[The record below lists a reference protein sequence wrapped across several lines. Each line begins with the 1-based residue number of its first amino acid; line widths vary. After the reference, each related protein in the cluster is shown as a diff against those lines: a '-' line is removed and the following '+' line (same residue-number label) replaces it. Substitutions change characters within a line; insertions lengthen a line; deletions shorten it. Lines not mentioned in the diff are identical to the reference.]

1 MTFSTLLAIRSNRFA
16 NVSICWGDT
25 SAKTTL
31 PHRFSG
37 LGLYRWTISYVAK
50 VPGGVS
56 HQPINRGPALGKG
69 LRSLAARPI
78 LIWEAFRA
86 GLSMRRR
93 GGLLPSRDYVAWRM
107 HTAYGDHG
115 AEARPE
121 DLATYL
127 SWRRRMRATR

>member
-1 MTFSTLLAIRSNRFA
+1 
-16 NVSICWGDT
+16 VSQGPT
-25 SAKTTL
+25 
-31 PHRFSG
+31 H
-37 LGLYRWTISYVAK
+37 
-50 VPGGVS
+50 
-56 HQPINRGPALGKG
+56 RGPGLGKG
-69 LRSLAARPI
+69 LLSLAARPI

-93 GGLLPSRDYVAWRM
+93 GGLLPSRDYLDWRL